1 MIQAT
6 IAVYPLQQMG
16 YEAVH
21 HAIEAL
27 RQKGIRVEVQ
37 SMQTIIS
44 GSNKA
49 VFEAIRAAYEAA
61 AVSGPTVMTTTISTA
76 CPIDDA
82 REKGGE

>member
-6 IAVYPLQQMG
+6 VSVYPLQQTS

-27 RQKGIRVEVQ
+27 KQKGIRVEVQ
-37 SMQTIIS
+37 SMQTLIS

-49 VFEAIRAAYEAA
+49 VFEAIRAAYEPQRSPAL
-61 AVSGPTVMTTTISTA
+61 
-76 CPIDDA
+76 
-82 REKGGE
+82 R